1 MSRLC
6 VFILVLFG
14 GSPVLLSAKESCEEK
29 LEIAS
34 KVCVQVA
41 ENTYSEMLEITLTPG
56 FDALNHLEVYHLGGV
71 ETLLNNY
78 DLRIDYAVVGA
89 SKMLKMKIP
98 EEDKYHLHTFLSRA
112 KDYREKYPGNAIDT
126 KYSLEAREILSKYI
140 PPEKDL
146 DKEKQKKIILDRL
159 RELIGGGRFE

>member
-14 GSPVLLSAKESCEEK
+14 GGPVLLSAKESCEEK

-41 ENTYSEMLEITLTPG
+41 ENAYSEMLEITLTPG
-56 FDALNHLEVYHLGGV
+56 FDALNNLEVYHAGGV
-71 ETLLNNY
+71 ESLLNSY
-78 DLRIDYAVVGA
+78 DLRIDFAVIGA
-89 SKMLKMKIP
+89 SKMLNMKIS
-98 EEDKYHLHTFLSRA
+98 EDDKYHLHTFLSRA
-112 KDYREKYPGNAIDT
+112 KDYREKYPSTAVDT
-126 KYSLEAREILSKYI
+126 KYSLEAKEVLGKYI

-146 DKEKQKKIILDRL
+146 DKERQKKIILDRL
-159 RELIGGGRFE
+159 RELIGRDRVE